1 MLPRYLIY
9 NYIKYL
15 TIFLFSFLITIWAS
29 QTIRLL
35 EIGVSYNDLFEI
47 VYLTVLLIPSYIIN
61 IFHLILIFSV
71 FFLNYKFNNTN
82 ELFIISQYVK
92 RKLISKN
99 FLVINIIIF
108 LILIINS
115 EYISQQLYKDYKQKE
130 VELRS
135 EFKVQVQ
142 NSKRE
147 FKLDD
152 HFVIFFD
159 KFEDDIFFNPKAIIF
174 SDDLLVES
182 ENAKITYNDNK
193 INLEFYNGSRVS
205 SSKKEK
211 SITNFLKF
219 NFYIE
224 NNSEE
229 IVYPDKESF
238 SVYELLK
245 QDDKKL
251 NVAGHSKIINYIVI
265 LIMLINIHRVVNTIN
280 LKNQTN
286 YRNLKLL
293 IFLLTFIIA
302 NSFLNKILTLDTIN
316 NLIYYCLNIIL
327 LILLQLGIW
336 KTYDYS

>member
-47 VYLTVLLIPSYIIN
+47 VYLTILLIPSYIIN

-99 FLVINIIIF
+99 FLIINIIIF

-115 EYISQQLYKDYKQKE
+115 EYISQHLYKDYKQKE

-265 LIMLINIHRVVNTIN
+265 LIVLINIHRVVNAIN

-293 IFLLTFIIA
+293 IFLLGFIIA
-302 NSFLNKILTLDTIN
+302 NSFLNKILTLETIN
-316 NLIYYCLNIIL
+316 NVIYYASNTIL
-327 LILLQLGIW
+327 LILFQFGIW

>member
-47 VYLTVLLIPSYIIN
+47 VYLTILLIPSYIIN

>member
-47 VYLTVLLIPSYIIN
+47 VYLTILLIPSYIIN

-92 RKLISKN
+92 RKIISKN

-115 EYISQQLYKDYKQKE
+115 EYISQNLYKDYKQKE
-130 VELRS
+130 VELRG

-182 ENAKITYNDNK
+182 ENAKIIYNDNK

-286 YRNLKLL
+286 YRNIKLL

>member
-47 VYLTVLLIPSYIIN
+47 VYLTILLIPSYIIN

-115 EYISQQLYKDYKQKE
+115 EYISQHLYKDYKQKE

-238 SVYELLK
+238 SVFELLK

-316 NLIYYCLNIIL
+316 NLIYYCFNIIL

>member
-47 VYLTVLLIPSYIIN
+47 VYLTILLIPSYIIN

-130 VELRS
+130 VELRG

-316 NLIYYCLNIIL
+316 NLIYYCFNIIL

>member
-47 VYLTVLLIPSYIIN
+47 VYLTILLIPSYIIN

-71 FFLNYKFNNTN
+71 FFLNYKFNNTS
-82 ELFIISQYVK
+82 ELFIITQYVK
-92 RKLISKN
+92 RKLITKN
-99 FLVINIIIF
+99 FLIINTLIF
-108 LILIINS
+108 LSLFINA
-115 EYISQQLYKDYKQKE
+115 EYISQKLYKDYKEKE

-142 NSKRE
+142 NSKKE
-147 FKLDD
+147 FKLDN

-159 KFEDDIFFNPKAIIF
+159 KFDNDIFYNPKALIF

-251 NVAGHSKIINYIVI
+251 NVAGHSKIINYILI
-265 LIMLINIHRVVNTIN
+265 LIVLINIQRVVNTIN

-286 YRNLKLL
+286 YKNLKLL
-293 IFLLTFIIA
+293 IFLLGFIVA
-302 NSFLNKILTLDTIN
+302 NSFLNKILTLETIN
-316 NLIYYCLNIIL
+316 TQIYYALNIIL
-327 LILLQLGIW
+327 LILLQFGIW
-336 KTYDYS
+336 KTYDNS

>member
-47 VYLTVLLIPSYIIN
+47 VYLTILLIPSYIIN

-99 FLVINIIIF
+99 FLIINIIIF

-115 EYISQQLYKDYKQKE
+115 EYISQHLYKDYKQKE

-265 LIMLINIHRVVNTIN
+265 LIVLINIHRVVNAIN

>member
-35 EIGVSYNDLFEI
+35 EIGVNYKDLFKI
-47 VYLTVLLIPSYIIN
+47 IYLTILLIPSYIIN

-82 ELFIISQYVK
+82 ELLIIRQYAK
-92 RKLISKN
+92 EKLIKRN
-99 FLVINIIIF
+99 FLIVNLIIF
-108 LILIINS
+108 ILLFLNS
-115 EYISQQLYKDYKQKE
+115 EFFSQNSYENYKQKE
-130 VELRS
+130 VELRGD
-135 EFKVQVQ
+135 FKVQVQ
-142 NSKRE
+142 NSKKE
-147 FKLDD
+147 FRLDD
-152 HFVIFFD
+152 HFVIFFESFD
-159 KFEDDIFFNPKAIIF
+159 DDIFYNPKAIIF
-174 SDDLLVES
+174 SDHLLVES

-193 INLEFYNGSRVS
+193 INLEFFNGSRIS
-205 SSKKEK
+205 SSKNEK

-224 NNSEE
+224 NNSDE

-238 SVYELLK
+238 SVYELLI

-251 NVAGHSKIINYIVI
+251 NVSGHSKIINYIVI
-265 LIMLINIHRVVNTIN
+265 FLILTNIYRILNTIN

-293 IFLLTFIIA
+293 FFLLGFIVI
-302 NSFLNKILTLDTIN
+302 NSFLNKILIIETISTY
-316 NLIYYCLNIIL
+316 LYYFFNIFL
-327 LILLQLGIW
+327 LIFFQIGIY
-336 KTYDYS
+336 KIYDHS

>member
-47 VYLTVLLIPSYIIN
+47 VYLTILLIPSYIIN

-99 FLVINIIIF
+99 FLIINIIIF

-115 EYISQQLYKDYKQKE
+115 EFISQHLYKDYKQKE

-265 LIMLINIHRVVNTIN
+265 LIVLINIHRVVSAIN

-293 IFLLTFIIA
+293 IFLLGFIIA
-302 NSFLNKILTLDTIN
+302 NSFLNKILTLETIN
-316 NLIYYCLNIIL
+316 NVIYYASNTIL
-327 LILLQLGIW
+327 LILFQFGIW

>member
-47 VYLTVLLIPSYIIN
+47 VYLTILLIPSYIIN

-92 RKLISKN
+92 RKIISKN

-115 EYISQQLYKDYKQKE
+115 EYISQNLYKDYKQKE
-130 VELRS
+130 VELRG

-265 LIMLINIHRVVNTIN
+265 LIVLINIHRVVNAIN

-293 IFLLTFIIA
+293 IFLLGFIIA
-302 NSFLNKILTLDTIN
+302 NSFLNKILTLETIN
-316 NLIYYCLNIIL
+316 NVIYYASNTIL
-327 LILLQLGIW
+327 LILFQFGIW

>member
-47 VYLTVLLIPSYIIN
+47 VYLTILLIPSYIIN

-92 RKLISKN
+92 RKIISKN

-115 EYISQQLYKDYKQKE
+115 EYISQHLYKDYKQKE

-182 ENAKITYNDNK
+182 ENAKIIYNDNK

-286 YRNLKLL
+286 YRNIKLL

-316 NLIYYCLNIIL
+316 NLIYYCFNIVL

>member
-1 MLPRYLIY
+1 M
-9 NYIKYL
+9 
-15 TIFLFSFLITIWAS
+15 
-29 QTIRLL
+29 
-35 EIGVSYNDLFEI
+35 
-47 VYLTVLLIPSYIIN
+47 
-61 IFHLILIFSV
+61 
-71 FFLNYKFNNTN
+71 
-82 ELFIISQYVK
+82 
-92 RKLISKN
+92 
-99 FLVINIIIF
+99 
-108 LILIINS
+108 
-115 EYISQQLYKDYKQKE
+115 
-130 VELRS
+130 
-135 EFKVQVQ
+135 
-142 NSKRE
+142 
-147 FKLDD
+147 
-152 HFVIFFD
+152 
-159 KFEDDIFFNPKAIIF
+159 
-174 SDDLLVES
+174 
-182 ENAKITYNDNK
+182 
-193 INLEFYNGSRVS
+193 
-205 SSKKEK
+205 
-211 SITNFLKF
+211 KF

-316 NLIYYCLNIIL
+316 NLIYYCFNIIL

>member
-47 VYLTVLLIPSYIIN
+47 VYLTILLIPSYIIN

-115 EYISQQLYKDYKQKE
+115 EYISQHLYKDYKQKE

-265 LIMLINIHRVVNTIN
+265 LIVLINIHRVVNTIN

-293 IFLLTFIIA
+293 IFLLGFIIA
-302 NSFLNKILTLDTIN
+302 NSFLNKILTLETIN
-316 NLIYYCLNIIL
+316 NVIYYASNTIL
-327 LILLQLGIW
+327 LILFQFGIW

>member
-35 EIGVSYNDLFEI
+35 EIGISYKDLFEI
-47 VYLTVLLIPSYIIN
+47 VYLTILLIPSYIIN

-82 ELFIISQYVK
+82 ELLIFRQYIKEKLIKRSFII
-92 RKLISKN
+92 
-99 FLVINIIIF
+99 INIIIF
-108 LILIINS
+108 LILFVNS
-115 EYISQQLYKDYKQKE
+115 EYLSQNFYKEYKQKE
-130 VELRS
+130 VELRG
-135 EFKVQVQ
+135 EFKIQVQ
-142 NSKRE
+142 NSKQE

-152 HFVIFFD
+152 HFVIFFER
-159 KFEDDIFFNPKAIIF
+159 FENDIFYNPKAIIF

-182 ENAKITYNDNK
+182 ESAKITYNDNR
-193 INLEFYNGSRVS
+193 INLEFFNGSRVS
-205 SSKKEK
+205 SSIKEK
-211 SITNFLKF
+211 SITSFLKF
-219 NFYIE
+219 NFFIE

-238 SVYELLK
+238 SVYELLY

-251 NVAGHSKIINYIVI
+251 NVAGHSKIINYILIIII
-265 LIMLINIHRVVNTIN
+265 LMNIHKIIKTIN

-286 YRNLKLL
+286 YKNLRLL
-293 IFLLTFIIA
+293 FYLLGFIVI
-302 NSFLNKILTLDTIN
+302 NSFMNKILIIGSIN
-316 NLIYYCLNIIL
+316 TYMYYTLNIFL
-327 LILLQLGIW
+327 LILLQMGIY
-336 KTYDYS
+336 KTYDNN

>member
-9 NYIKYL
+9 NYIKNL

-47 VYLTVLLIPSYIIN
+47 VYLTILLIPSYIIN

-92 RKLISKN
+92 RKIISKN

-115 EYISQQLYKDYKQKE
+115 EYISQNLYKDYKQKE
-130 VELRS
+130 VELRG

-219 NFYIE
+219 NFFIE

-229 IVYPDKESF
+229 IVYPDKDSF

-251 NVAGHSKIINYIVI
+251 NVAGHSKIINYILI
-265 LIMLINIHRVVNTIN
+265 LIVLINIHRVVNTVN

-286 YRNLKLL
+286 FRNLKLL

-302 NSFLNKILTLDTIN
+302 NSFLDKILTLDTIN
-316 NLIYYCLNIIL
+316 NLIYYCFNIIL
-327 LILLQLGIW
+327 LVLLQLGIW

>member
-47 VYLTVLLIPSYIIN
+47 VYLTILLIPSYIIN

-92 RKLISKN
+92 RKIISKN

-115 EYISQQLYKDYKQKE
+115 EYISQNLYKDYKQKE
-130 VELRS
+130 VELRG

-219 NFYIE
+219 NFFIE

-286 YRNLKLL
+286 YRNIKLL

-316 NLIYYCLNIIL
+316 NLIYYCFNIVL

>member
-35 EIGVSYNDLFEI
+35 EIGISYKDLFEI
-47 VYLTVLLIPSYIIN
+47 VYLTILLIPSYIIN

-82 ELFIISQYVK
+82 ELLIFRQYIKEKLIKRSFII
-92 RKLISKN
+92 
-99 FLVINIIIF
+99 INIIIF
-108 LILIINS
+108 LILFVNS
-115 EYISQQLYKDYKQKE
+115 EYLSQNFYKEYKQKE
-130 VELRS
+130 VELRG
-135 EFKVQVQ
+135 EFKIQVQ
-142 NSKRE
+142 NSKQE

-152 HFVIFFD
+152 HFVIFFER
-159 KFEDDIFFNPKAIIF
+159 FENDIFYNPKAIIF

-182 ENAKITYNDNK
+182 ESAKITYNDNR
-193 INLEFYNGSRVS
+193 INLEFFNGSRVS
-205 SSKKEK
+205 SSIKEK
-211 SITNFLKF
+211 SITSFLKF
-219 NFYIE
+219 NFFIE

-238 SVYELLK
+238 SVYELLY

-251 NVAGHSKIINYIVI
+251 NVAGHSKIINYLLIIII
-265 LIMLINIHRVVNTIN
+265 LMNIHKIIKTIN

-286 YRNLKLL
+286 YKNLRLL
-293 IFLLTFIIA
+293 FYLLGFIVI
-302 NSFLNKILTLDTIN
+302 NSFMNKILIIDSISTYM
-316 NLIYYCLNIIL
+316 YYTLNIFL
-327 LILLQLGIW
+327 LILLQMGIY
-336 KTYDYS
+336 KTYDNS

>member
-35 EIGVSYNDLFEI
+35 EIGVSYNDLFDI
-47 VYLTVLLIPSYIIN
+47 VYLTILLIPSYIIN

-99 FLVINIIIF
+99 FLIINIIIF

-115 EYISQQLYKDYKQKE
+115 EYISQHLYKDYKQKE
-130 VELRS
+130 VELRG

-251 NVAGHSKIINYIVI
+251 NVAGHSKIINYILI
-265 LIMLINIHRVVNTIN
+265 LIVLINIHRVVNTVN

-286 YRNLKLL
+286 FRNLKLL

>member
-47 VYLTVLLIPSYIIN
+47 VYLTILLIPSYIIN

-99 FLVINIIIF
+99 FLVINTIIF

-115 EYISQQLYKDYKQKE
+115 EYISQHLYKDYKQKE

>member
-47 VYLTVLLIPSYIIN
+47 VYLTILLIPSYIIN

-99 FLVINIIIF
+99 FLIINIIIF

-115 EYISQQLYKDYKQKE
+115 EYISQHLYKDYKQKE

-265 LIMLINIHRVVNTIN
+265 LIVLINIHRVVNAIN

-293 IFLLTFIIA
+293 IFCL
-302 NSFLNKILTLDTIN
+302 SK
-316 NLIYYCLNIIL
+316 LNISSI
-327 LILLQLGIW
+327 
-336 KTYDYS
+336 

>member
-1 MLPRYLIY
+1 M
-9 NYIKYL
+9 
-15 TIFLFSFLITIWAS
+15 
-29 QTIRLL
+29 
-35 EIGVSYNDLFEI
+35 
-47 VYLTVLLIPSYIIN
+47 
-61 IFHLILIFSV
+61 
-71 FFLNYKFNNTN
+71 
-82 ELFIISQYVK
+82 
-92 RKLISKN
+92 
-99 FLVINIIIF
+99 
-108 LILIINS
+108 ILIINS
-115 EYISQQLYKDYKQKE
+115 EYISQHLYKDYKQKE

-286 YRNLKLL
+286 YRNIKLL
-293 IFLLTFIIA
+293 VFLLTFIIA

-316 NLIYYCLNIIL
+316 NLIYYCFNIVL

>member
-9 NYIKYL
+9 NYIKNL

-99 FLVINIIIF
+99 FLVINTIIF

-115 EYISQQLYKDYKQKE
+115 EYISQHLYKDYKQKE

-219 NFYIE
+219 NFFIE

-251 NVAGHSKIINYIVI
+251 NVAGHSKIINYILI
-265 LIMLINIHRVVNTIN
+265 LIVLINIHRVVNTVN

-286 YRNLKLL
+286 FRNLKLL
-293 IFLLTFIIA
+293 IFMLTFIIA
-302 NSFLNKILTLDTIN
+302 NSFLNKILTLYTIN
-316 NLIYYCLNIIL
+316 NLIYYCINIIL

>member
-47 VYLTVLLIPSYIIN
+47 VYLTILLIPSYIIN

-92 RKLISKN
+92 RKIISKN

-115 EYISQQLYKDYKQKE
+115 EYISQNLYKDYKQKE
-130 VELRS
+130 VELRG

-286 YRNLKLL
+286 YRNIKLL

-316 NLIYYCLNIIL
+316 NLIYYCFNIVL

>member
-47 VYLTVLLIPSYIIN
+47 VYLTILLIPSYIIN

-99 FLVINIIIF
+99 FLIINIIIF

-115 EYISQQLYKDYKQKE
+115 EYISQHLYKDYKQKE

-265 LIMLINIHRVVNTIN
+265 LIVLINIHRVVSAIN

-293 IFLLTFIIA
+293 IFLIGFIIA
-302 NSFLNKILTLDTIN
+302 NSFLNKILTLETIN
-316 NLIYYCLNIIL
+316 NVIYYASNTIL
-327 LILLQLGIW
+327 LILFQFGIW

>member
-47 VYLTVLLIPSYIIN
+47 VYLTILLIPSYIIN

-108 LILIINS
+108 LILIVNS

-219 NFYIE
+219 NFFIE

-293 IFLLTFIIA
+293 IFLLTFIIV

-316 NLIYYCLNIIL
+316 NLIYYCFNIIL

>member
-35 EIGVSYNDLFEI
+35 EIGISYKDLFEI
-47 VYLTVLLIPSYIIN
+47 VYLTILLIPSYIIN

-82 ELFIISQYVK
+82 ELLIFRQYIKEKLIKRSFII
-92 RKLISKN
+92 
-99 FLVINIIIF
+99 INIIIF
-108 LILIINS
+108 FILFVNS
-115 EYISQQLYKDYKQKE
+115 EYLSQNFYKEYKQKE
-130 VELRS
+130 VELRG
-135 EFKVQVQ
+135 EFKIQVQ
-142 NSKRE
+142 NSKQE

-152 HFVIFFD
+152 HFVIFFER
-159 KFEDDIFFNPKAIIF
+159 FENDIFYNPKAIIF

-182 ENAKITYNDNK
+182 ESAKITYNDNR
-193 INLEFYNGSRVS
+193 INLEFFNGSRVS
-205 SSKKEK
+205 SSIKEK
-211 SITNFLKF
+211 SITSFLKF
-219 NFYIE
+219 NFFIE

-238 SVYELLK
+238 SVYELLY

-251 NVAGHSKIINYIVI
+251 NVAGHSKIINYLLIIII
-265 LIMLINIHRVVNTIN
+265 LMNIHKIIKTIN

-286 YRNLKLL
+286 YKNLRLL
-293 IFLLTFIIA
+293 FYLLGFIVI
-302 NSFLNKILTLDTIN
+302 NSFMNKILIIGSIN
-316 NLIYYCLNIIL
+316 TYMYYTLNIFL
-327 LILLQLGIW
+327 LILLQMGIY
-336 KTYDYS
+336 KTYDNS

>member
-47 VYLTVLLIPSYIIN
+47 VYLTILLIPSYIIN

-99 FLVINIIIF
+99 FLIINIIIF

-115 EYISQQLYKDYKQKE
+115 EYISQHLYKDYKQKE

-182 ENAKITYNDNK
+182 ENAKISYNDNK

-265 LIMLINIHRVVNTIN
+265 LIVLINIHRVVSAIN

-293 IFLLTFIIA
+293 IFLIGFIIA
-302 NSFLNKILTLDTIN
+302 NSFLNKILTLETIN
-316 NLIYYCLNIIL
+316 NLIYYASNTIL
-327 LILLQLGIW
+327 LILFQFGIW

>member
-47 VYLTVLLIPSYIIN
+47 VYLTILLIPSYIIN

-92 RKLISKN
+92 RKIISKN

-115 EYISQQLYKDYKQKE
+115 EYISQNLYKDYKQKE
-130 VELRS
+130 VELRG

-182 ENAKITYNDNK
+182 ENAKIIYNDNK

-286 YRNLKLL
+286 YRNIKLL

-316 NLIYYCLNIIL
+316 NLIYYCFNIVL

>member
-47 VYLTVLLIPSYIIN
+47 VYLTILLIPSYIIN

-108 LILIINS
+108 LILIVNS

-174 SDDLLVES
+174 SEDLLVES

-219 NFYIE
+219 NFFIE

-293 IFLLTFIIA
+293 IFLLTFIIV

-316 NLIYYCLNIIL
+316 NLIYYCFNIIL

>member
-35 EIGVSYNDLFEI
+35 EIGISYKDLFEI
-47 VYLTVLLIPSYIIN
+47 VYLTILLIPSYIIN

-82 ELFIISQYVK
+82 ELLIFRQYIKEKLIKKSFII
-92 RKLISKN
+92 
-99 FLVINIIIF
+99 INIIIF
-108 LILIINS
+108 LILFVNS
-115 EYISQQLYKDYKQKE
+115 EYLSQNFYKEYKQKE
-130 VELRS
+130 VELRG
-135 EFKVQVQ
+135 EFKIQVQ
-142 NSKRE
+142 NSKQE

-152 HFVIFFD
+152 HFVIFFER
-159 KFEDDIFFNPKAIIF
+159 FENDIFYNPKAIIF

-182 ENAKITYNDNK
+182 ESAKITYNDNR
-193 INLEFYNGSRVS
+193 INLEFFNGSRVS
-205 SSKKEK
+205 SSIKEK
-211 SITNFLKF
+211 SITSFLKF
-219 NFYIE
+219 NFFIE

-238 SVYELLK
+238 SVYELLY

-251 NVAGHSKIINYIVI
+251 NVAGHSKIINYLLIIII
-265 LIMLINIHRVVNTIN
+265 LMNIHKIIKTIN

-286 YRNLKLL
+286 YKNLRLL
-293 IFLLTFIIA
+293 FYLLGFIVI
-302 NSFLNKILTLDTIN
+302 NSFMNKILIIGSIN
-316 NLIYYCLNIIL
+316 TYMYYTLNIFL
-327 LILLQLGIW
+327 LILLQMGIY
-336 KTYDYS
+336 KTYDNS

>member
-35 EIGVSYNDLFEI
+35 EIGISYKDLFEI
-47 VYLTVLLIPSYIIN
+47 VYLTILLIPSYIIN

-82 ELFIISQYVK
+82 ELLIFRQYIKEKLIKRSFII
-92 RKLISKN
+92 
-99 FLVINIIIF
+99 INIIIF
-108 LILIINS
+108 LILFVNS
-115 EYISQQLYKDYKQKE
+115 EYLSQSFYKEYKQKE
-130 VELRS
+130 VELRG
-135 EFKVQVQ
+135 EFKIQVQ
-142 NSKRE
+142 NSKQE

-152 HFVIFFD
+152 HFVIFFER
-159 KFEDDIFFNPKAIIF
+159 FENDIFYNPKAIIF

-182 ENAKITYNDNK
+182 ESAKITYNDNR
-193 INLEFYNGSRVS
+193 INLEFFNGSRVS
-205 SSKKEK
+205 SSIKEK
-211 SITNFLKF
+211 SITSFLKF
-219 NFYIE
+219 NFFIE

-238 SVYELLK
+238 SVYELLY

-251 NVAGHSKIINYIVI
+251 NVAGHSKIINYLLII
-265 LIMLINIHRVVNTIN
+265 LILMNIHKIIKTIN

-286 YRNLKLL
+286 YKNLRLL
-293 IFLLTFIIA
+293 FYLIGFIVI
-302 NSFLNKILTLDTIN
+302 NSFMNKILIIGSISTYM
-316 NLIYYCLNIIL
+316 YYTLNIFL
-327 LILLQLGIW
+327 LILLQLGIYR
-336 KTYDYS
+336 TYDHS